1 MKVGDL
7 VKLNETSYPQYKGK
21 VGVLVDFG
29 TMPSASTPWIVMIN
43 GKPHTFFV
51 KERDMELVDESR

>member
-7 VKLNETSYPQYKGK
+7 VKLNEVSYPQYKGK

-29 TMPSASTPWIVMIN
+29 TMPSASTPWIVMIS
-43 GKPHTFFV
+43 GKLHTFFV
-51 KERDMELVDESR
+51 KEYDMELADESR

>member
-7 VKLNETSYPQYKGK
+7 VKLNEVSYPQYKGK

-43 GKPHTFFV
+43 GKLHTFFV
-51 KERDMELVDESR
+51 KEYDMELVDESR